1 MLSFFIRNDSHKWI
15 LNSFFFFLLKR
26 SDWVFTYELLCKE
39 ISFSDERII
48 SFYEKS
54 TWFFDCQSYVQIE
67 MAKYWTM
74 NEQFKM
80 RIDWLL
86 FSFIQFVTNIV
97 NSLSICLAIS
107 ISTLYVARYQDTTG
121 RKSNEHST
129 YTHTHTHPYVCAS
142 WKRQN
147 KLLELKCRCAL
158 FELQSTTIGILY
170 RYSIHIIHNAHT
182 YIDDDV
188 CKLCT
193 KKKIVDVLWKIYIC
207 CNDFA
212 EITQFNNKV
221 ISKFPHKKIS
231 HFHCVNIKF
240 PNFPYVQS
248 VRFLARYSTRTYW
261 RLIQNDVKLDE
272 CLNLWFT

>member
-1 MLSFFIRNDSHKWI
+1 MLILTKNVIWNVFRFCFHFSFEMTVTNEFWTV
-15 LNSFFFFLLKR
+15 FFFLLKR

-193 KKKIVDVLWKIYIC
+193 KKKLLTFYEKSIFVAMILRK
-207 CNDFA
+207 
-212 EITQFNNKV
+212 
-221 ISKFPHKKIS
+221 
-231 HFHCVNIKF
+231 
-240 PNFPYVQS
+240 
-248 VRFLARYSTRTYW
+248 
-261 RLIQNDVKLDE
+261 
-272 CLNLWFT
+272 